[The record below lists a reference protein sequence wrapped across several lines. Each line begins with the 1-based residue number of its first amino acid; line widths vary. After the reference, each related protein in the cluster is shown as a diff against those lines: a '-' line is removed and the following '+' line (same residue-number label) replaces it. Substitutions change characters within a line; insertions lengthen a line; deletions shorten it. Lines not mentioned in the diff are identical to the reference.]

1 MAKAG
6 TLFIILFILLYI
18 TIGSGQKCIRQE
30 QIITDES
37 GRLLSWTG
45 QECCSWQGITCS
57 NKTGHV
63 LKINLHNP
71 MPFDYD
77 KFYNSFDSDYAANY
91 SKSCLS
97 GEISPALLD
106 LKQLQYLDLSMNNF
120 SMIEIPE
127 FFGSFKNLRY
137 LNLSVAR
144 FQGNIPSQIGKLSS
158 LEFLDMSDFW
168 TNSLSADSL
177 HWLSRL
183 SSLKHVDLS
192 GVHLGQAK
200 DCNLVELR
208 LDGNGFGG
216 SVPQNMARL
225 SSLTVLGLSSNFFNS
240 SVPESLFN
248 LRNLTYLDLSQN
260 RFQGT
265 IPKAIVNLCSLRFLD
280 LSDSGFTGEI
290 PAFGGCHQD
299 LDTLRLSYNSFHG
312 PIPES
317 FGIFSS
323 LRELDISNNVLT
335 GSIPSSSGQ
344 LSNLETL
351 DVSNNSLSGVVS
363 ESHFAKLT
371 KLTDL
376 SMFLNDLVFNFSSQ
390 WIPPFQLQS
399 IKLTSCT
406 LGPKSPTWLQTQ
418 RDVEE
423 LRISG
428 TGISDRLP
436 DWFSKL
442 YSSVHYLDISKNNIS
457 GELPQFEEAINRP
470 YRRLIMHSNSFHGP
484 FRPIPSD
491 VLLFDISNN
500 SVSGNL
506 NIPVQNGKILTL
518 EVLIVSNN
526 QLNGSIPSILCKIKT
541 MTILDLANN
550 QFSGEVPGCI
560 GQMETLAMLD
570 LTNNTLHGEIPSS
583 FSSLT
588 LSSLHLENNKFQG
601 RLPSMEN
608 MTYLRIL
615 NVGKNSFTGVIPPW
629 IGQMQNLA
637 FLNLQSNEFHGEVPQ
652 FLCQLQELQLINLAG
667 NNITGQ
673 IPSCI
678 GNLTAMKTEHSSL
691 EYLIMDVDY
700 GGSISQ
706 IVNGIERRFTK
717 TMPFLTSL
725 ELSDNNISGE
735 IPENMTDLVGLRNL
749 NLSGNNLTEQI
760 PENIGEMREL
770 ISLDLS
776 RNQLSG
782 QIPTSLSSL
791 TYLNNLNLSYN
802 NLSGRIPSGNQLRLF
817 DPSIYR
823 GNIGLCGDP
832 LPRRCDSDAAA
843 APPSNEN
850 DDRRTED
857 GGSDDSLFPWF
868 YAGIGPGF
876 LVGFLGVCG
885 VFHFAKSWRYAVFQY
900 IEARVR

>member
-6 TLFIILFILLYI
+6 TPFIILFILLYI

-30 QIITDES
+30 RIALARFRQIITDES

-200 DCNLVELR
+200 DWLDSINGLPFLTKLNLSNTLVRSIPPLLRPNFASLVSLDLQSNIINSDIPQWLFNISNLVELR

-317 FGIFSS
+317 FGILSS

-637 FLNLQSNEFHGEVPQ
+637 FLNLQSNEFHGEETTSPDKS
-652 FLCQLQELQLINLAG
+652 LLA
-667 NNITGQ
+667 
-673 IPSCI
+673 
-678 GNLTAMKTEHSSL
+678 L
-691 EYLIMDVDY
+691 EI
-700 GGSISQ
+700 
-706 IVNGIERRFTK
+706 
-717 TMPFLTSL
+717 
-725 ELSDNNISGE
+725 
-735 IPENMTDLVGLRNL
+735 
-749 NLSGNNLTEQI
+749 
-760 PENIGEMREL
+760 
-770 ISLDLS
+770 
-776 RNQLSG
+776 
-782 QIPTSLSSL
+782 
-791 TYLNNLNLSYN
+791 
-802 NLSGRIPSGNQLRLF
+802 
-817 DPSIYR
+817 
-823 GNIGLCGDP
+823 
-832 LPRRCDSDAAA
+832 LP
-843 APPSNEN
+843 P
-850 DDRRTED
+850 
-857 GGSDDSLFPWF
+857 
-868 YAGIGPGF
+868 
-876 LVGFLGVCG
+876 
-885 VFHFAKSWRYAVFQY
+885 
-900 IEARVR
+900 